1 MADMFPPIDV
11 AALGVVT
18 SLDALNLAEG
28 DSEKVLVWRR
38 DLLALREALEE
49 SYPGVINRMYKIKR
63 DQERQA
69 S

>member
-49 SYPGVINRMYKIKR
+49 SYPGVINRMYRIKR